1 MKERVIQPS
10 EWNSF
15 LDTFSQQHE
24 GWLVTV
30 EEIPSGGGGPRVE
43 ARALPLHG
51 LFSNP
56 HEQSISIAV
65 GRTPEH
71 HLTHTVSQP
80 VRIVVVQS
88 DSGADEGLTIERQSG
103 RSTRIK
109 FKDAVR
115 PEEADGLAKKR
126 AGGRR
131 PR

>member
-43 ARALPLHG
+43 ARALPLRG

-56 HEQSISIAV
+56 HEPSISIAV

-80 VRIVVVQS
+80 VRIVLVQS
-88 DSGADEGLTIERQSG
+88 DAGADEGLTIERQNG

-115 PEEADGLAKKR
+115 PEEADGLAKNR

>member
-43 ARALPLHG
+43 ARALPLRG

-56 HEQSISIAV
+56 Q
-65 GRTPEH
+65 PEH

-80 VRIVVVQS
+80 VRIVLVQS
-88 DSGADEGLTIERQSG
+88 DAGADEGLTIERQSG

-109 FKDAVR
+109 FRDALR
-115 PEEADGLAKKR
+115 PEEADGLAKNR

>member
-1 MKERVIQPS
+1 MKEREIQPS

-15 LDTFSQQHE
+15 LDTFSQKHE

-30 EEIPSGGGGPRVE
+30 EEIPSGGAGPRVE
-43 ARALPLHG
+43 ARALPLQG

-71 HLTHTVSQP
+71 HLTHTVSRP

-88 DSGADEGLTIERQSG
+88 DTGADEGLTIERQSG
-103 RSTRIK
+103 RTTHIK

-115 PEEADGLAKKR
+115 PEEADGLAKNR

>member
-1 MKERVIQPS
+1 MKEREIQPS

-43 ARALPLHG
+43 ARVLPLRG

-56 HEQSISIAV
+56 HEHSISIAV

-80 VRIVVVQS
+80 VRIVLVQS
-88 DSGADEGLTIERQSG
+88 DAGADEGLTIERQNG
-103 RSTRIK
+103 RSTRIR

-115 PEEADGLAKKR
+115 PEEADGLAKSR